1 MAISYTLTE
10 DDLNSG
16 IQSGLTEID
25 ALIYDSRGMA
35 NWNWLRSPQNTVLY
49 TFSIPSYDAALE
61 GGDSRSNASSFSQ
74 QQIVNVREALFY
86 VDSVTGLVHV
96 ETQNPQEANLFFA
109 NADLIDPS
117 TVGITIGEYEY
128 VINGRTG
135 EVGDLDLRQYLYL
148 DTDDGLM
155 DLTPGSSGYE
165 TLLHELGHALG
176 LGHPHEEIRLSGA
189 KDNTSQTLMS
199 YEESGGPYS
208 SFRPIDLAALDYL
221 YGGDGMGG
229 DMYGESYTSGGSSG
243 TGDSSN
249 DGDSSNYD
257 YDDEDWSDDDYDY
270 EYDDDDWSDNENYY
284 GDDDWSDN
292 DAYEEAID
300 FPAPPIGEHQLTLI
314 ADVFG
319 TVLLLKDLSETVSA
333 DSHTISYNGV
343 SFNYSEIDGLITTV
357 VRDGEFTE
365 EFAYE
370 ISESFPSVGSISY
383 ATAVGLVGISQ
394 IDDVLL
400 YVANADGSIVG

>member
-176 LGHPHEEIRLSGA
+176 LGHPHEEIRLSSA

-243 TGDSSN
+243 TGNSSN

-257 YDDEDWSDDDYDY
+257 YDDE
-270 EYDDDDWSDNENYY
+270 
-284 GDDDWSDN
+284 DWSDN